1 MAPLLGNPAA
11 MHTSIV
17 QRVTLC
23 LLPLLAV
30 PAPAVSAAPDSIGGF
45 TITRFAVAGN
55 TLLEPAEAQAAVAG
69 FAGTNRAFSDVEQAL
84 AALESAYRQRGF
96 SLVKVVLPEQELNEG
111 VVHITVIETRIGQVR
126 VTGNEFHE
134 VANIRRSLPTIAEG
148 TVPNTDALSA
158 NLRMANA
165 NPSKWATLQLQGG
178 DLPGVIDAVVE
189 IADAKTW
196 SAGAVLDNSGDDA
209 TGRSHVTAQY
219 QHFDVAGLDHVFTA
233 QYTTSPENPSRLG
246 VYGAGYHIPLYSL
259 RSSLDFYGSYSNV
272 DAGVVSA
279 GLLDLTVS
287 GAGTVFGMHFNRE
300 LLRIGSYESQ
310 WILGFDRKAFRND
323 VDFLG
328 LQLGSDITV
337 NPLSLSYAAQWG
349 LPAGHLNFY
358 LTAVSNIQGGSDASD
373 ENFSAA
379 RSGATPGYELLRYGI
394 GFERPLPH
402 DWQMRL
408 TLNGQATRD
417 ALVSGEQFG
426 VGGARSVR
434 GLQEREVSND
444 QGFAANAEF
453 HTPNLCRAV
462 RSGNTRCNALA
473 FVDGAR
479 VSRNRTLAGEP
490 DHERV
495 SSAGAGFRLTGGKAL
510 SLQVDYGYVIS
521 ASNPQLRG
529 EQRLHALL
537 IVDL

>member
-1 MAPLLGNPAA
+1 
-11 MHTSIV
+11 MHTSIL
-17 QRVTLC
+17 RPVTCC
-23 LLPLLAV
+23 LVLLLAV
-30 PAPAVSAAPDSIGGF
+30 SGHAVSAADDSIGDF
-45 TITRFAVAGN
+45 TITRFEVAGN
-55 TLLEPAEAQAAVAG
+55 TLLQAAEVQSIVSG
-69 FAGTNRAFSDVEQAL
+69 FAGSNRDFSDVEQAV
-84 AALESAYRQRGF
+84 AALESAYRKRGF

-111 VVHITVIETRIGQVR
+111 VVHITVRETRIGQVR
-126 VTGNEFHE
+126 VTGNGSHE

-148 TVPNTDALSA
+148 TIPNTDALSA

-165 NPSKWATLQLQGG
+165 NPSKWATLQLQSG
-178 DLPGVIDAVVE
+178 DQPGVIDAVVAV
-189 IADAKTW
+189 ADAKTW

-209 TGRSHVTAQY
+209 SGRSHITAQY
-219 QHFDVAGLDHVFTA
+219 QNFNVGGLDHVLTA
-233 QYTTSPENPSRLG
+233 QYTTSPENPSRIS

-287 GAGTVFGMHFNRE
+287 GAGTVFGAHFNRE

-310 WILGFDRKAFRND
+310 LTLGFDHKSFRND
-323 VDFLG
+323 VEFMG
-328 LQLGSDITV
+328 FQLGGDITV

-358 LTAVSNIQGGSDASD
+358 LTAVRNIQGGSDASE
-373 ENFSAA
+373 ENFTAA
-379 RSGATPGYELLRYGI
+379 RSGATPGYQLLRYGI
-394 GFERPLPH
+394 GFQRPLPY

-408 TLNGQATRD
+408 TLNGQATSD
-417 ALVSGEQFG
+417 ALISGEQFG

-434 GLQEREVSND
+434 GLQERKVSND

-453 HTPNLCRAV
+453 HTPNLCGAISR
-462 RSGNTRCNALA
+462 GNIRCNALA

-479 VSRNRTLAGEP
+479 VSRNRTLPGESE
-490 DHERV
+490 HERV
-495 SSAGAGFRLTGGKAL
+495 SSAGAGFRLNGGKAL
-510 SLQVDYGYVIS
+510 SLQMDYGYVIS
-521 ASNPQLRG
+521 ASDPQYRG

>member
-1 MAPLLGNPAA
+1 
-11 MHTSIV
+11 MHTSIL
-17 QRVTLC
+17 QRVTFC
-23 LLPLLAV
+23 LVLLLV
-30 PAPAVSAAPDSIGGF
+30 VSAHAAGAGRDSIGDF
-45 TITRFAVAGN
+45 TITRFEVAGN
-55 TLLEPAEAQAAVAG
+55 TLLEAAEVQSIVSS
-69 FAGTNRAFSDVEQAL
+69 FAGRNRDFSDVEQAV
-84 AALESAYRQRGF
+84 AALESAYRKRGF

-126 VTGNEFHE
+126 VTGNESHE
-134 VANIRRSLPTIAEG
+134 AANIRRSLPTIAEG

-165 NPSKWATLQLQGG
+165 NPSKWATLQLQSGG
-178 DLPGVIDAVVE
+178 EPGVIDAVVE
-189 IADAKTW
+189 VADAKTW
-196 SAGAVLDNSGDDA
+196 SASTVLDNSGDDA
-209 TGRSHVTAQY
+209 SGRSHITAQY
-219 QHFDVAGLDHVFTA
+219 QNFNVGGLDHVLTA
-233 QYTTSPENPSRLG
+233 QYTTSPENPSRIR

-287 GAGTVFGMHFNRE
+287 GAGTVFGAHFNRE

-310 WILGFDRKAFRND
+310 LILGFDHKSFRND
-323 VDFLG
+323 VEFLG
-328 LQLGSDITV
+328 FQLGGDITV

-349 LPAGHLNFY
+349 LPSGHLNFY
-358 LTAVSNIQGGSDASD
+358 LTAVRNIQGGSDAS
-373 ENFSAA
+373 EQNFTAA

-394 GFERPLPH
+394 GFQRPLPYY
-402 DWQMRL
+402 WQMRL

-417 ALVSGEQFG
+417 ALISGEQFG

-453 HTPNLCRAV
+453 HTPNLCRAI
-462 RSGNTRCNALA
+462 SGGNIRCNALA

-479 VSRNRTLAGEP
+479 VSRNQALPGESE
-490 DHERV
+490 HERV
-495 SSAGAGFRLTGGKAL
+495 SSAGAGFRLNRGKAL
-510 SLQVDYGYVIS
+510 SLQVDYGYVID
-521 ASNPQLRG
+521 ASNPQYRG

-537 IVDL
+537 IVDY